1 LALRNARAENGV
13 GAGLRRRKPLAE
25 GQYVTPLCTLQED
38 RNYAARDG
46 AIAERRPAEESRRE
60 ESCQSLR
67 SWTEDR
73 GPKDL
78 DAAD

>member
-1 LALRNARAENGV
+1 M
-13 GAGLRRRKPLAE
+13 LRRSVRYREIGITRP
-25 GQYVTPLCTLQED
+25 G
-38 RNYAARDG
+38 DG